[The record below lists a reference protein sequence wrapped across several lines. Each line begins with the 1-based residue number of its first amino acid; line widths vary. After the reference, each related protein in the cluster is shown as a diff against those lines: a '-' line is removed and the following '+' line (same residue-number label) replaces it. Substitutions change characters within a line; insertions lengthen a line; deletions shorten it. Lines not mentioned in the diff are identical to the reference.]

1 MIKTLP
7 SGFTVCPSHLEDLE
21 AIAELTRINE
31 IELHGEAEA
40 TLEDIQHEWQSPDFN
55 PETDSSVIFSPS
67 GQLVAFIRIDHHDHA
82 HIYFDWEIHPEYRD
96 QDLGTYLVHLAEKR
110 AQEHIP
116 LAASDARVVLLS
128 IADNRDAMARQ
139 LFEQNGFHL
148 VRHYWRMAIEMQ
160 EIPAEPQW
168 PTGITVRTMAPGME
182 RAIFEAD
189 DAAFRDH
196 WGYIPDKYEEWLYW
210 TTGREGFDPT
220 LWFLAMDGEQI
231 AGISLCGI
239 EQTTG
244 AWVHTLGVLRPWRR
258 QGLALALL
266 QHSFRAFYERGLHTV
281 YLAVDAQSLTGA
293 TRLYERAGMH
303 IVRQSDRYEKELRA
317 GRELSTQSVEG

>member
-7 SGFTVCPSHLEDLE
+7 SGFTVRPSRMEDPE
-21 AIAELTRINE
+21 AITELIRAGE
-31 IELHGEAEA
+31 IALHGEAET

-55 PETDSSVIFSPS
+55 PETDSSVIFASS
-67 GQLVAFIRIDHHDHA
+67 GQLVAYIRIDHHDHA

-96 QDLGTYLVHLAEKR
+96 QDLGFYLVHLAEKR

-116 LAASDARVVLLS
+116 LADPDLRILLLS
-128 IADNRDAMARQ
+128 IADNRDVMARQ

-168 PTGITVRTMAPGME
+168 PMGITVRTMAPGME
-182 RAIFEAD
+182 RAVFEAD
-189 DAAFRDH
+189 DAIFKDH

-210 TTGREGFDPT
+210 MTGREGFDPT

-231 AGISLCGI
+231 AGISLCAI
-239 EQTTG
+239 EPTTG
-244 AWVHTLGVLRPWRR
+244 AWVQTLGVLRPWRR

-303 IVRQSDRYEKELRA
+303 TVRQSDRYEKELRA
-317 GRELSTQSVEG
+317 GRELSTQTVEG

>member
-1 MIKTLP
+1 M
-7 SGFTVCPSHLEDLE
+7 
-21 AIAELTRINE
+21 AELTRTNE
-31 IELHGEAEA
+31 IALHGVAET
-40 TLEDIQHEWQSPDFN
+40 TLEDIQHEWQAPGFN
-55 PETDSSVIFSPS
+55 PETDSQVIFSPS
-67 GQLVAFIRIDHHDHA
+67 GQLVAFVRIDHHEHA
-82 HIYFDWEIHPEYRD
+82 HIYFDWEIHPAYRD

-116 LAASDARVVLLS
+116 LAAPDVRIVLLS
-128 IADNRDAMARQ
+128 LADNRDVTACQ
-139 LFEQNGFHL
+139 LFEQSGFHL
-148 VRHYWRMAIEMQ
+148 IRHYWRMAIAMQ

-168 PTGITVRTMAPGME
+168 PKGITVRTMASGME
-182 RAIFEAD
+182 RAVFEAD
-189 DAAFRDH
+189 DAAFKDH

-210 TTGREGFDPT
+210 MTGREGFDPT

-239 EQTTG
+239 EKTTG
-244 AWVHTLGVLRPWRR
+244 AWVQTLGVLRPWRR

-266 QHSFRAFYERGLHTV
+266 QHSFREFYKRGLHTV

-303 IVRQSDRYEKELRA
+303 IVRQNDKYEKELRA
-317 GRELSTQSVEG
+317 GRELSTQTVEG

>member
-1 MIKTLP
+1 MISTLP
-7 SGFTVCPSHLEDLE
+7 TGFTVRPSHLKDLE
-21 AIAELTRINE
+21 AITELTRASE
-31 IELHGEAEA
+31 IALYGEAET
-40 TLEDIQHEWQSPDFN
+40 TLEDTQLEWQSPDFN
-55 PETDSSVIFSPS
+55 PKTDSSVIFSPS
-67 GQLVAFIRIDHHDHA
+67 SQLIAFIRIDHHDHA
-82 HIYFDWEIHPEYRD
+82 HIYFDWHIHPAYRD
-96 QDLGTYLVHLAEKR
+96 QDLGSYLVHLAEKR
-110 AQEHIP
+110 AQGHIP
-116 LAASDARVVLLS
+116 LADPDLRIVLLS
-128 IADNRDAMARQ
+128 IADNRDIMARQ

-182 RAIFEAD
+182 RAVFEAD
-189 DAAFRDH
+189 DAIFKDH

-210 TTGREGFDPT
+210 MTEREGFDPT

-231 AGISLCGI
+231 AGISLCII
-239 EQTTG
+239 EPATG
-244 AWVHTLGVLRPWRR
+244 AWVQTLGVLRPWRR

-266 QHSFRAFYERGLHTV
+266 QHSFRTFYERGLHTV

-303 IVRQSDRYEKELRA
+303 TVRQNDRYEKELRA
-317 GRELSTQSVEG
+317 GRELSTQTVEG